1 MNASIIIIAMLVVFI
16 IIFAIKGFKIIQQS
30 QTMVIERLGQYHR
43 TLSAGINIIWPIFD
57 KPRSIDWKFIKTDVN
72 GKVIVRKETIT
83 RIDLRETV
91 YDFPKQNVITRD
103 NVAIEINALLYFQI
117 IQMLSDPFTRLL
129 TCQTLLRN

>member
-103 NVAIEINALLYFQI
+103 NVAIVG
-117 IQMLSDPFTRLL
+117 
-129 TCQTLLRN
+129 